1 MMCDISGTIA
11 ASALR
16 TLTPAEPSFQYEELF
31 FNTMKFMLSRMLG
44 PVRSV
49 SQAFAILRLLARRGP
64 LTLSAIGREAG
75 LSPSSCFNL
84 LRTLVAE
91 GALEREADGKRYR
104 LAAGWSG
111 LAALRDG
118 ELERVIARARPL
130 LTRFAQDHE
139 ATAGLWQV
147 ESGRLALV
155 ALQDSGASTRIH
167 MVEGQRQPLGA
178 GASGRA
184 IAASE
189 KIGPDELDRR
199 FAVVRWQKPL
209 SFSAYAGQV
218 AAARRIG
225 FAIDDGFGHAGVCS
239 LAAVLPK
246 SAPVMCVTASVFAG
260 SRSERDIM
268 RIGRALCKLA
278 QALGGARPRHVTAA

>member
-1 MMCDISGTIA
+1 
-11 ASALR
+11 
-16 TLTPAEPSFQYEELF
+16 
-31 FNTMKFMLSRMLG
+31 MLG

-49 SQAFAILRLLARRGP
+49 SQAFAILRLLAQRGP
-64 LTLSAIGREAG
+64 LTLSVIGRETG

-91 GALEREADGKRYR
+91 GALERDADDKRYR

-111 LAALRDG
+111 LAGLRDG

-130 LTRFAQDHE
+130 LARFAKDHE
-139 ATAGLWQV
+139 ATAGLWRV
-147 ESGRLALV
+147 ASGRLALV
-155 ALQDSGASTRIH
+155 ALEDSGAATRIH
-167 MVEGQRQPLGA
+167 MVEGQRQPLG
-178 GASGRA
+178 GGSSGRA

-189 KIGPDELDRR
+189 TLDLDELERR

-218 AAARRIG
+218 AAARKRG

-239 LAAVLPK
+239 LAAVLPN
-246 SAPVMCVTASVFAG
+246 ADPAMCVTASIFAG
-260 SRSERDIM
+260 SRNERQVD
-268 RIGRALCKLA
+268 RIGRSLRELA
-278 QALGGARPRHVTAA
+278 KALGRSS